1 MPENPLLPHR
11 KLRELRTLMQLC
23 YKLDRTSHREALLA
37 ATAIHLEPGDLLCA
51 TDNSLAHL
59 APKVPKKDAKPNG
72 SLLIAPAELAH
83 LPIAAAA
90 ARGLQAT
97 GKGVALAFASA
108 GSTEPGWKAA
118 LTWAHTSQLPL
129 VLAITDATGGK
140 LSRKPTLDWPTF
152 SRFATKLKLPI
163 LTVDGEDAVAV
174 YRCMQESV
182 IRARA
187 GDGPAILWAVTTP
200 ASAPKMPRAQHPIA
214 RLEAYMS
221 ARKISFP
228 A

>member
-1 MPENPLLPHR
+1 
-11 KLRELRTLMQLC
+11 
-23 YKLDRTSHREALLA
+23 
-37 ATAIHLEPGDLLCA
+37 
-51 TDNSLAHL
+51 
-59 APKVPKKDAKPNG
+59 
-72 SLLIAPAELAH
+72 
-83 LPIAAAA
+83 
-90 ARGLQAT
+90 
-97 GKGVALAFASA
+97 
-108 GSTEPGWKAA
+108 
-118 LTWAHTSQLPL
+118 

>member
-23 YKLDRTSHREALLA
+23 HKLDRSSHREALLA

-72 SLLIAPAELAH
+72 SLLIAPSELAH

-97 GKGVALAFASA
+97 GKGIALAFANA
-108 GSTEPGWKAA
+108 GSSEAGWQSA

-129 VLAITDATGGK
+129 ILTITDATGGK

-152 SRFATKLKLPI
+152 SRFASKLKLPI

-187 GDGPAILWAVTTP
+187 GDGPAVLWAVTTP
-200 ASAPKMPRAQHPIA
+200 ASAPKLPRSKQPIA
-214 RLEAYMS
+214 RLEAYMA

-228 A
+228 S